1 MENTVKMSMEA
12 YMDSLRSDITTI
24 NEQPENECCDAV
36 EIKVLENVLGIM
48 NAHFGDYDTFCSEN
62 KAMATFLESLGYSHE
77 QITDIANGGKPN
89 MQKQLKHGYKKD
101 HLLAHGISKE
111 AKGVITNFADWKPSN
126 AQSGYTGS
134 IYSQE
139 TIKLLSD
146 KTFYL
151 ANDCPSDDVLSELT
165 ELADEMFANG
175 CDTVYA

>member
-77 QITDIANGGKPN
+77 QITDIANGEKP
-89 MQKQLKHGYKKD
+89 KL
-101 HLLAHGISKE
+101 
-111 AKGVITNFADWKPSN
+111 
-126 AQSGYTGS
+126 
-134 IYSQE
+134 E
-139 TIKLLSD
+139 TLSSFFIASVGGGD
-146 KTFYL
+146 L
-151 ANDCPSDDVLSELT
+151 RH
-165 ELADEMFANG
+165 
-175 CDTVYA
+175 CDTLAEALQNSVVARYHNPNFIIEEAVVIKKHLASDYLGMEATNEKN